1 MVSVLQITPC
11 GHVYSFS
18 SIMQHL
24 MAHGGEQLRR
34 SGPCPLCYQ
43 PVVARELRLV
53 QVRSSQTHS
62 RRTPL
67 GMPGGEDS
75 WCAAQWWQHWCQR
88 PGSCDSTAVSWCCI
102 MVRATDMV
110 LSAGP
115 LGCSARGS
123 VSPGARQS
131 WSRLSA
137 VNTATQLYGAWIHV
151 QVRQVA
157 VPAVGSTVTFQLLRR
172 PKGSIIPIPVTA
184 TVAGAAG
191 DNTNSDAPKAAVS
204 GSMVSKWGSSSSSSS
219 MLLP

>member
-1 MVSVLQITPC
+1 MALAPARNHNNMRYMAGRGAEPKAPLHVSGPYSLYSALLALTSVMWCDGMLSVLQITPC

-24 MAHGGEQLRR
+24 MTHGGEQLRR

-123 VSPGARQS
+123 VSPGA
-131 WSRLSA
+131 
-137 VNTATQLYGAWIHV
+137 
-151 QVRQVA
+151 
-157 VPAVGSTVTFQLLRR
+157 
-172 PKGSIIPIPVTA
+172 
-184 TVAGAAG
+184 
-191 DNTNSDAPKAAVS
+191 
-204 GSMVSKWGSSSSSSS
+204 
-219 MLLP
+219 